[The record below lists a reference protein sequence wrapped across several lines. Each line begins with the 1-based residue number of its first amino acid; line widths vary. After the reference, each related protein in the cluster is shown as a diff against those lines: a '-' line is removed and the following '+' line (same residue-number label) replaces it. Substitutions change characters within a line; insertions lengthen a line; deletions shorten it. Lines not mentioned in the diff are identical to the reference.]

1 MDNIKNTELL
11 ERCSPAVFATE
22 PADRVSDR
30 YSFLPTTRVLN
41 ILQEEGWTPW
51 MASQVQSKDP
61 ARIPSAKH
69 LIRLRHESLQ
79 LDEDATKGDL
89 FPEMLLINSH
99 DGLSSYQLRAGV
111 FRMVCSN
118 GLVVSKE
125 DFGTIRIRHQG
136 FNEDEVYRASQAFCE
151 NTARL
156 NESINDWREYRLSPG
171 EIASFAHDAAQIR
184 FDQPGD
190 DIVLSLTQVHREEDQ
205 DPSLWNVFNV
215 VQENMLRGGYL
226 NQRTRRRVR
235 PIKSIQKDVKFNSE
249 LWELA
254 SNYSK
259 R

>member
-1 MDNIKNTELL
+1 MVNIQNKELL

-22 PADRVSDR
+22 PANRVSDR
-30 YSFLPTTRVLN
+30 YSFLPTTKVLE
-41 ILQEEGWTPW
+41 ILSEEGWSPW
-51 MASQVQSKDP
+51 KASQVQPKDKS
-61 ARIPSAKH
+61 REGSAKH
-69 LIRLRHESLQ
+69 LIRLKHESLE
-79 LDEDATKGDL
+79 LDSDLNKGDI

-111 FRMVCSN
+111 FRMVCAN
-118 GLVVSKE
+118 GLVVSEE

-136 FNEDEVYRASQAFCE
+136 FNEEEVYQASQAFCE

-156 NESINDWREYRLSPG
+156 NESINSWRGQSLSKD
-171 EIASFAHDAAQIR
+171 EIYDFAHDAARIR
-184 FDQPGD
+184 FDQPGE
-190 DIVLSLTQVHREEDQ
+190 DIVFSLSMAHREADQ
-205 DPSLWNVFNV
+205 DPTLWNVFNR